1 MLSSPICL
9 SGGPYGTGG
18 ATIALIFINSR
29 RLMFVKLDFTF
40 PSSRH
45 GCLSSGISPVLSL
58 GMVVVRS
65 ETFVGCT
72 GRRSVLRQGGF
83 PLLSECL
90 EGR

>member
-1 MLSSPICL
+1 MDWWRNHCFNIHQLAPTDVREVGL
-9 SGGPYGTGG
+9 
-18 ATIALIFINSR
+18 L
-29 RLMFVKLDFTF
+29 TF